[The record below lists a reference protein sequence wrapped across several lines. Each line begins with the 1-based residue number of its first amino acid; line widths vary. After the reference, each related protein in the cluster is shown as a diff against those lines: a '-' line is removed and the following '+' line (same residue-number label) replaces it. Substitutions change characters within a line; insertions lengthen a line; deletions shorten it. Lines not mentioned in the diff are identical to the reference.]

1 MFGAISL
8 VARFGVSACHATLLR
23 KGLSLSCIESV
34 FYHRFRK
41 AILLLPRPA
50 RSFRLFASLGT
61 MAGTEVTNRQIIF
74 KDYVV
79 GWPKESDMELV
90 TTTKKLELREG
101 QKDVILKVLYLSCDP
116 YQRGR
121 MRNAVD
127 SYIPPFTPG
136 KPLDGY
142 GVGKVV
148 QSNDPDFKENDLVE
162 GLMAWEEYSLGFK
175 LSKIESDVVPVSYYL
190 GALGMAGFTAYVG
203 FFQVCEPKK
212 GETIYVSAASGA
224 VGQMVGQFAKLF
236 GCHVVG
242 SAGSAQ
248 KVDLL
253 KNKFGYDEAFN
264 YKEEPDLD
272 AALKRHCP
280 QGIDM
285 YFENV
290 GGKMLDAV
298 LLNMKVNGRI
308 AVCGMI
314 SQYNNEVHEP
324 IYNLNVTVKRRL
336 KIQGFLQSDFIHLKP
351 EFKKT
356 VVEWF
361 KEKKLEYVEDIA
373 DGLEKGPAA
382 LIGMLAGKNV
392 GKQGIKVAD
401 F

>member
-1 MFGAISL
+1 
-8 VARFGVSACHATLLR
+8 
-23 KGLSLSCIESV
+23 
-34 FYHRFRK
+34 
-41 AILLLPRPA
+41 
-50 RSFRLFASLGT
+50 
-61 MAGTEVTNRQIIF
+61 MAGTEVTNRQVLF
-74 KDYVV
+74 KNYVV
-79 GWPKESDMELV
+79 GWPKESDMEVV

-121 MRNAVD
+121 MRDSLD

-148 QSNDPDFKENDLVE
+148 LSNDPDFKENDIVE

-175 LSKIESDVVPVSYYL
+175 LTKIESDAVPVSYYL

-203 FFQVCEPKK
+203 FFHVCQPKK

-272 AALKRHCP
+272 AALKRYCP
-280 QGIDM
+280 EGIDM

-298 LLNMKVNGRI
+298 LMNMKVFGRI
-308 AVCGMI
+308 AVCGMV
-314 SQYNNEVHEP
+314 SQYNNVEQDP
-324 IYNLNVTVKRRL
+324 IYNLNYTVKRRI
-336 KIQGFLQSDFIHLKP
+336 KIQGFLQSDFVHLRP

-361 KEKKLEYVEDIA
+361 KEKKLEYVEDMA
-373 DGLEKGPAA
+373 DGIEKGPAA

-401 F
+401 N